1 MPTTQPTGLRRAP
14 EAMPEP
20 ARLATELEEL
30 AALREPDRPGW
41 TRRVF
46 SEPDQSARRWVAD
59 RMRQAGLHVD
69 VDAAGNVVGT
79 LPGSGGGG
87 PALVSGSHLDTV
99 DGGGRFDGMVGVLGA
114 LEVARCLQASGRPLR
129 HDLRVVSFC
138 GEEPNAF
145 GLSCVG
151 SRAVAGTLTAEHLA
165 LTDPQ
170 GRTLAAA
177 LAAAG
182 GDPERAWRCAWRPE
196 AVHAYCELHIEQ
208 GPRLEA
214 AGVPIGVV
222 QAIAG
227 LHRCRAS
234 FTGRADHAGTM
245 PMTRRRDALCAAAEW
260 ILALEA
266 SAQDGDGVATA
277 GRVTV
282 APGAVNVV
290 PQSAVV
296 SAELR
301 SVDAGWLAERHPR
314 LAVAAQAA
322 GRARGVEA
330 VLHWLS
336 AEPPTPCAPAVQAA
350 VRTAAQRRGQPTLD
364 VPSGAGHDAVP
375 MAHLGP
381 VGMLFVPSREG
392 RSHCPEEWTDLDAIV
407 TGVAVLLEALRELDG
422 VADCR
427 GPRPAG

>member
-1 MPTTQPTGLRRAP
+1 
-14 EAMPEP
+14 MPEP
-20 ARLATELEEL
+20 ARLAAELTEL

-46 SEPDQSARRWVAD
+46 SDPDRAARSWVAD
-59 RMRQAGLHVD
+59 RMRQAGLRVE

-79 LPGSGGGG
+79 LPGAVGGGA
-87 PALVSGSHLDTV
+87 ALVSGSHLDTV

-114 LEVARCLQASGRPLR
+114 LEAARCLQAGGRPLR

-138 GEEPNAF
+138 GEEPNEF

-165 LTDPQ
+165 LTDPR

-177 LAAAG
+177 LAGAG
-182 GDPERAWRCAWRPE
+182 GDPERVGQAAWRPE
-196 AVHAYCELHIEQ
+196 ALHAYCELHIEQ

-222 QAIAG
+222 PAIAG
-227 LHRCRAS
+227 LHRCRVS

-266 SAQDGDGVATA
+266 SAQDGVGVATA
-277 GRVTV
+277 GRVMV

-296 SAELR
+296 SAEVR
-301 SVDAGWLAERHPR
+301 SVDAAWLAARHPR
-314 LAVAAQAA
+314 LEAAARAA

-330 VLHWLS
+330 VLRWLS
-336 AEPPTPCAPAVQAA
+336 SEAPTLCAPAVQAA
-350 VRTAAQRRGQPTLD
+350 VRAAAQRQGRPTLD
-364 VPSGAGHDAVP
+364 LPSGAGHDAVP

-381 VGMLFVPSREG
+381 VGMLFVPSQDG

-407 TGVAVLLEALRELDG
+407 AGVAVLLGALRALDA

-427 GPRPAG
+427 VPVTAA